1 MKKVMNNPIP
11 NWMKKWLDLFNK
23 GTQIRNQEFIPTE
36 SEIDNEVTLT
46 IKYDEWDKNNTI
58 ESYEQPR

>member
-1 MKKVMNNPIP
+1 MNNSIP

-58 ESYEQPR
+58 ESYE

>member
-1 MKKVMNNPIP
+1 MNNSIP

-23 GTQIRNQEFIPTE
+23 ETQIRNQEFIPTE

-58 ESYEQPR
+58 ESYE

>member
-1 MKKVMNNPIP
+1 
-11 NWMKKWLDLFNK
+11 MKKWLDLFNK
-23 GTQIRNQEFIPTE
+23 ETQIRNQEFIPTE

-58 ESYEQPR
+58 ESYE